1 MENSK
6 LSIVKKMKNPLALQ
20 IDKAVENIPDF
31 PIAGVQFKDISP
43 LFLNPELY
51 KEVVKAFADFSRGK
65 VDVVCGL
72 ESRGYLFGVSIA
84 AELNVPFVLVR
95 KKGKLPPPIIGQSY
109 ALEYGTAEI
118 EMRQGQIQ
126 PGQRVLIHDDLLAT
140 GGTAAA
146 ATALIE
152 KQGGTV
158 AQYSFLIELYELEGR
173 KQLKTDDTEVL
184 SLTAY

>member
-1 MENSK
+1 
-6 LSIVKKMKNPLALQ
+6 MKNQLAKQ
-20 IDKAVENIPDF
+20 IDQTIENIPDF

-51 KEVVKAFADFSRGK
+51 KKVVKAFADFSRGK

-95 KKGKLPPPIIGQSY
+95 KKGKLPPPVIGQSY

-118 EMRQGQIQ
+118 EMREGQIQ
-126 PGQRVLIHDDLLAT
+126 PGKRVLIHDDLLAT

-146 ATALIE
+146 ATHLIE
-152 KQGGTV
+152 KQGGIV
-158 AQYSFLIELYELEGR
+158 AQYSFLIELFELQGR
-173 KQLKTDDTEVL
+173 GKLKKEEVELL
-184 SLTAY
+184 SLTGY